1 MEEENRGQD
10 GQKNSVNPELLYV
23 RGFHFLTKA
32 DAEKAV
38 VDAGKI
44 EYLESHVGYATSS
57 ALLAVYEKSIQN
69 RIFGTPVGWS
79 YLMDL
84 RRRLEK
90 MGVDPSELTPIPM
103 TTSFT
108 HTPGAQESVPVKEK
122 KRKREEGEPKPPL
135 LIVSAVLNLV
145 LIIIVIIMFVIVAY
159 GDTDNMVNYKRNITN
174 RYAEWEEQLKER
186 ESIIREKERELKI
199 DNTMY
204 QNPGETGNN

>member
-1 MEEENRGQD
+1 MEEEQSLQTQENKAG
-10 GQKNSVNPELLYV
+10 NPELLYV
-23 RGFHFLTKA
+23 RGFQFLTKA

-90 MGVDPSELTPIPM
+90 MGVDPAELTPIPM

-108 HTPGAQESVPVKEK
+108 HTPSAQESTPVKEK
-122 KRKREEGEPKPPL
+122 RSRREEGEPKPPL
-135 LIVSAVLNLV
+135 LIVSAVLNIM
-145 LIIIVIIMFVIVAY
+145 LIIIVIIMFVIVAW
-159 GDTDNMVNYKRNITN
+159 GETDNMINYKRNITN

-186 ESIIREKERELKI
+186 ESVIREKERELKI
-199 DNTMY
+199 DNTGY
-204 QNPGETGNN
+204 TNPTETGDE